1 MIRRRCPYCSWRV
14 IEITAREYC
23 CYAVKTDWKPAPG
36 YDSRL
41 RQWRCGLCRRE
52 WYEPMEEA
60 EVLEAIEGRIARKC
74 LQTGY
79 LL

>member
-1 MIRRRCPYCSWRV
+1 MMLKRCPYCAWRN
-14 IEITAREYC
+14 EQSDTKYWY
-23 CYAVKTDWKPAPG
+23 YAVSTDWRPALG

-41 RQWRCGLCRRE
+41 RLWRCAHCYRE

-60 EVLEAIEGRIARKC
+60 EVLEEIEGRIARKC

-79 LL
+79 LP